1 MIPFESIWY
10 CWDWNI
16 SHCIILYIHCNP
28 SGYGWDYL
36 YIYIYIHTV
45 CPQISVCTKII
56 QYTYI
61 LIHTHTYTCIHRCI
75 HTCKHTCIHKCIHTC
90 IHIIVLYIPVLAP
103 YSPSSGTFLWYTF
116 VAIVSIL
123 LNLIPRGLIMSL
135 GPALTLETCI
145 RSMGYGNSSW
155 KYYPLDP
162 SSKLTVCHW
171 TWP

>member
-1 MIPFESIWY
+1 MVE
-10 CWDWNI
+10 
-16 SHCIILYIHCNP
+16 IIF
-28 SGYGWDYL
+28 
-36 YIYIYIHTV
+36 IYIYTYRMSPNIRMYKNHT
-45 CPQISVCTKII
+45 IYI
-56 QYTYI
+56 QYTYNIHTYSYI

-75 HTCKHTCIHKCIHTC
+75 HTCKHTCIHTCIHKCIHTC

-162 SSKLTVCHW
+162 SSKLTVCH
-171 TWP
+171 

>member
-1 MIPFESIWY
+1 MVEI
-10 CWDWNI
+10 
-16 SHCIILYIHCNP
+16 
-28 SGYGWDYL
+28 
-36 YIYIYIHTV
+36 IYIYIHTV

-56 QYTYI
+56 QYTYN
-61 LIHTHTYTCIHRCI
+61 IHTIYIQYTYIYMHIHAYIDAYIHAYIHAYMHTYM
-75 HTCKHTCIHKCIHTC
+75 HTSIHTC
-90 IHIIVLYIPVLAP
+90 IHIIVVYIPVLAP

-155 KYYPLDP
+155 KYCPLDP
-162 SSKLTVCHW
+162 SSKRTVCH
-171 TWP
+171 